1 MELSVRSGM
10 GGRLQPGYAADRL
23 DAAYPAGI
31 LRGVSSTPEEPAVS
45 EHVRDKVVAPVVA
58 PTTEGNLAQTVVRNA
73 QEVPDKVVFATRATS
88 GWRDVTASQFADD
101 VARLAKG
108 LVAAGIQVGDRV
120 ALMSRTRYEW
130 TLVDYAIWTVGAVSV
145 PIYETSSPD
154 QVGWILEDSGAVA
167 VVVETATHA
176 GAVAAVRDRLPALRD
191 VWQIESAALDELN
204 RAGADVGDETLDA
217 RRGSTDRTS
226 LATIIY
232 TSGTTGRPKGCEL
245 THGNFKDL
253 AENASE
259 SLSSVVRADGAATL
273 LFLPL
278 AHVFARFIQV
288 LCVEATARMGHSSDI
303 RSLLDDFASFRP
315 TFILAVPRVFEK
327 IYNSSEQKA
336 EGDGRGRIFATAAA
350 TAMEWSESLDQ
361 GGPGVGLRLKHALFD
376 RLVYGKLR
384 AAMGGQVQY
393 AVSGGAPLGTR
404 LGHFYRGIGVI
415 VLEGY
420 GLTETTAPSTVNVPE
435 KVKIGTVGT
444 PLPGVGIRIAD
455 DGEILVKGV
464 NVFVRYRN
472 NEAASA
478 DALQDGWFHTG
489 DVGELD
495 ADGYLKI
502 TGRKKEILV
511 TAGGKNVAPA
521 VLEDR
526 LRAHP
531 LVSQC
536 IVVGDQKPFIAALIT
551 LDDEMLPT
559 WAKNNGLPALT
570 VDQARTND
578 AVLAELQKAVDD
590 ANTAVSKAESIRKFA
605 VLPGDF
611 TEENGYL
618 TPSLKLKRN
627 VVMKDF
633 HDDVEALYAP
643 AASRS

>member
-1 MELSVRSGM
+1 
-10 GGRLQPGYAADRL
+10 
-23 DAAYPAGI
+23 
-31 LRGVSSTPEEPAVS
+31 VSQQ
-45 EHVRDKVVAPVVA
+45 VRDKVVAPVVA
-58 PTTEGNLAQTVVRNA
+58 PTTEGNLAQTVVVNA
-73 QEVPDKVVFATRATS
+73 RAVPDKVVFSTRATG
-88 GWRDVTASQFADD
+88 GWRDVTAAEFADD

-108 LVAAGIQVGDRV
+108 LVAAGIGVGDRV
-120 ALMSRTRYEW
+120 GLMSRTRYEW
-130 TLVDYAIWTVGAVSV
+130 TLADYAIWTAGAVTV

-167 VVVETATHA
+167 VVVESATHA
-176 GAVAAVRDRLPALRD
+176 AAVSAVRDRLTGLKD
-191 VWQIESAALDELN
+191 VWQIESGALDELN
-204 RAGADVGDETLDA
+204 RAGSDVSDDTLDA
-217 RRGSTDRTS
+217 RRASTDRTS

-259 SLSSVVRADGAATL
+259 SLASVVRADGAATL

-278 AHVFARFIQV
+278 AHVFARFIEV
-288 LCVEATARMGHSSDI
+288 LCVEATVRMGHSSDI
-303 RSLLDDFASFRP
+303 RALLDDFASFKP

-336 EGDGRGRIFATAAA
+336 EGDGKGRIFATAAA
-350 TAMEWSESLDQ
+350 TAMEWSESLDK
-361 GGPGVGLRLKHALFD
+361 GGPGVGLKLRHALFD
-376 RLVYGKLR
+376 RLVYSKLR
-384 AAMGGQVQY
+384 AAMGGQVRY

-455 DGEILVKGV
+455 DGEILVTGV
-464 NVFVRYRN
+464 NVFTGYHN
-472 NEAASA
+472 NAAASA
-478 DALQDGWFHTG
+478 DALRDGWFRTG
-489 DVGELD
+489 DLGELD
-495 ADGYLKI
+495 SDGYLRI

-551 LDDEMLPT
+551 LDAEMLPT

-570 VDQARTND
+570 VEQARTNET
-578 AVLAELQKAVDD
+578 VLAELQKAVDD
-590 ANTAVSKAESIRKFA
+590 ANTAVSKAESIRKFT

-627 VVMKDF
+627 LVMKDF
-633 HDDVEALYAP
+633 DDDVEALYAP
-643 AASRS
+643 AASSS